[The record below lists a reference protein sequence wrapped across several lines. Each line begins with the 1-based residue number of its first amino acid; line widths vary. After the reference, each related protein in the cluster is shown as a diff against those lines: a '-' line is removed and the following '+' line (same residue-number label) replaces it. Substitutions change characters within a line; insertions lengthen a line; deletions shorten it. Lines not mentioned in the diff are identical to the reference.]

1 MDSNFVIVQKSLV
14 NFLDLDENT
23 GQLQAKGCM
32 YLCSMWLILATH
44 LSFLAQLISVIT
56 TLLTNSEHYFHV

>member
-1 MDSNFVIVQKSLV
+1 MKSNFVVVQKSLV

-32 YLCSMWLILATH
+32 YLCSMQFILAIENWTAYLCNNLWAPFPH
-44 LSFLAQLISVIT
+44 LM
-56 TLLTNSEHYFHV
+56 